1 MLIVELEKK
10 KDKEVLEKGE
20 EIERLWRV
28 GVDEDL
34 TMEEIKRKRM
44 ARRERA
50 RGKKVEMSNKELRV
64 KGKRWTWNEERW
76 SWEEV
81 DEEEES

>member
-1 MLIVELEKK
+1 
-10 KDKEVLEKGE
+10 
-20 EIERLWRV
+20 
-28 GVDEDL
+28 
-34 TMEEIKRKRM
+34 M

-64 KGKRWTWNEERW
+64 NGRRWTWNEERW

-81 DEEEES
+81 DEEEESYGGRKSLEE